1 MAFELLM
8 PKLSSTME
16 VGNITQWLKQEGDTV
31 ETGEAIFEVMTDKIA
46 IEVESYE
53 DGILLK
59 RYYDIDQEIPIN
71 AVIGYIGE
79 VGEEVPEK
87 APTPPNQVA
96 PEAIVENEVDS
107 LVDQEQKIASQEK
120 VRATPAARK
129 LAHQKGIELQAV
141 SGSGTNGRIHVVD
154 VEQYQPTALVVNEET
169 LIPWRGMR
177 KAIADSMVKSKSEKP
192 HVTMN
197 AEVAMSE
204 VIKLREALLP
214 LIEEQTGYRVSY
226 TEIIIKAVT
235 TALKQYPSL
244 NALTKEDGIHQFSQ
258 VNMGVAVS
266 LADGLVVPVI
276 PQANRLGLGELTVAT
291 KEAALK
297 ARQGNLPPESLKGGT
312 FTISSLGN
320 SAVRSFNPVIN
331 APEVAILGV
340 GGLYDVPS
348 LDKDGQLEMAKHLTL
363 SLSFDHRA
371 IDGAPA
377 ASFLTTVVGLLEE
390 PYKLLV

>member
-1 MAFELLM
+1 MAFEILM

-16 VGNITQWLKQEGDTV
+16 VGSITQWLKEEGETV

-59 RYYDIDQEIPIN
+59 RYYDVDQDIPIN

-79 VGEEVPEK
+79 AGEEVPEE
-87 APTPPNQVA
+87 APRPNQATPAVETAEQVA
-96 PEAIVENEVDS
+96 AVVI
-107 LVDQEQKIASQEK
+107 EQGPSREQ

-129 LAHQKGIELQAV
+129 VARQRGIDLQKI

-154 VEQYQPTALVVNEET
+154 VEQYQPVSLAERPTEERV
-169 LIPWRGMR
+169 IPWRGMR
-177 KAIADSMVKSKSEKP
+177 KAIADAMVKSKTEKP
-192 HVTMN
+192 HVTML
-197 AEVAMSE
+197 AEVSMVKA
-204 VIKLREALLP
+204 IQLRQTLLP
-214 LIEEQTGYRVSY
+214 LIEAQTGYRLSY

-235 TALKQYPSL
+235 TALKKHPSL
-244 NALTKEDGIHQFSQ
+244 NGIIKEDGIHQFSQ

-266 LADGLVVPVI
+266 LEEGLMVPVI
-276 PQANRLGLGELTVAT
+276 PNANDLGLAELTVAT
-291 KEAALK
+291 KEVAVK
-297 ARQGNLPPESLKGGT
+297 ARTGNLPPDALKGGT

-331 APEVAILGV
+331 GGEVAILGV
-340 GGLYDVPS
+340 GGLYDGPIS
-348 LDKDGQLEMAKHLTL
+348 TEEGLKMAKQLTL

-371 IDGAPA
+371 LDGAPA
-377 ASFLTTVVGLLEE
+377 AAFLTTVVSLLEE
-390 PYKLLV
+390 PYRLLV